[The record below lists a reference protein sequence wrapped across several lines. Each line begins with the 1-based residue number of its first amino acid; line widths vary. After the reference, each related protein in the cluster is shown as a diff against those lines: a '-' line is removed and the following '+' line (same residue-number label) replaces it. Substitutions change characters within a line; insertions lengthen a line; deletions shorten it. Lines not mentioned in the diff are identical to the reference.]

1 MMIRKPAHLI
11 ALSSALALL
20 TACSGG
26 GSSGGGSSNVR
37 PDDNGPSTA
46 T

>member
-1 MMIRKPAHLI
+1 MTCKPAHLI
-11 ALSSALALL
+11 ALAGALALL